1 MTGINSSSQ
10 VHGQPGYQFLWI
22 DLQVI
27 LCYHNLP
34 PPSLTIPVTFTHL
47 ILYLQLLSCS
57 GSHLADWPRRQSKG
71 VRWEVNR
78 SEGNVW
84 SVRETESDRVT
95 LPARVVAADKL
106 SISYK
111 DYPVTLCCF
120 QRSGSYGQPR
130 PAPARLLNLLNGY
143 QCSTFSWAQSL
154 TVTGSGWGAGRG
166 ETQWEGGGEASWPF
180 LLLSFSIFGRFLV
193 KNYANVKAS
202 QAVMT

>member
-84 SVRETESDRVT
+84 SVRETESDTT

-130 PAPARLLNLLNGY
+130 PAPASPGQASQSSQWLSMFYFQLSSISNSHRQRLGGGLGGD
-143 QCSTFSWAQSL
+143 S
-154 TVTGSGWGAGRG
+154 VRGRG
-166 ETQWEGGGEASWPF
+166 RSQLTIFITLIFHIWPV
-180 LLLSFSIFGRFLV
+180 SC
-193 KNYANVKAS
+193 
-202 QAVMT
+202 